1 MAYDTPFEFLNS
13 DEVAYLTSYNVP
25 ADKSHYLDCLAAM
38 HDELIEHS
46 SIPNHSRFPRKERQS
61 LLHTYGK
68 LQNNRIRDNAE
79 TNISTAQQLS
89 IQARSQMISS
99 YVSRTLVDRYID
111 ALLEQYRIL
120 KNPRIP

>member
-1 MAYDTPFEFLNS
+1 MAYDTPFKFLNS

-25 ADKSHYLDCLAAM
+25 DDKSVYLDCLAVM
-38 HDELIEHS
+38 HDEVTDHS
-46 SIPNHSRFPRKERQS
+46 SVSNHSRFRRKERQS
-61 LLHTYGK
+61 LLHAYGK
-68 LQNNRIRDNAE
+68 LQNNGVRDNAE

-99 YVSRTLVDRYID
+99 YVSRTLVDRYIE